1 MNGRTIRF
9 VIIQL
14 LIVFYSFNTLAA
26 EPGKVKG
33 AVKDSETSRFVPFAT
48 VELLKSLDSTLVK
61 ATATNN
67 DGLYLIENIAY
78 GKYLLRISSIGYQTK
93 ILPEFEISSDKY
105 AIQFETTNLLTETK
119 SIAEVVVTGFKLNGT
134 LVDDKTIYAVKSK
147 SAEFAQ
153 SGLELL
159 RQLPDVTVDYMSDNV
174 RLAGSSNILFQV
186 NGRKVERNYLMQLN
200 PELVDKIEVNTNPG
214 AKYESDVDA
223 IINLILRKDMQLGL
237 SGRVRV
243 HVPTSSTILAKNN
256 ANLDLYLKKVRF
268 YVAGNYNLY
277 GYDTETTNMRTTFL
291 PELSILSQNS
301 TGITKGQ
308 KAGLSYGF
316 DWFPNNNNTL
326 NFYGTIRPRIPERN
340 ETVSDN
346 TYTSNQIISH
356 NTSNNKTIDKNYFY
370 DYSLF
375 YQHKFAKKFHE
386 ISFESY
392 TSNKNNLKTS
402 DYYEQN
408 FGLDGILSDQLSNRL
423 NQATEN
429 SNKQFILKVDYIYP
443 FSEKLKLSTGY
454 YGNFLHADY
463 LYNNVMA
470 GFADLIS
477 YDENRHAAY
486 SNIAWTKGKFSF
498 QTGLRYEFSDIH
510 IIHGNNMTSQ
520 YDCLL
525 PSASLQYSLGKKN
538 SFRLNYRKSITRPG
552 VNQLSPVNYKDD
564 SFQQSIGNPDL
575 TPAYANRIELT
586 HRIQIKDQMYFS
598 YKPYVAFI
606 KNDIRLVNL
615 PNSDSILIKKYNNVS
630 NDFEYG
636 MTLSGTLVLAKKWT
650 ISPSF
655 TYYRRE
661 LKALPEYGIKDD
673 MKRTSWRLNISSQY
687 ILPKEWALFIEYN
700 YIAPLISY
708 QTITH
713 SDYDFVAGFNKA
725 INKKISISV
734 FTMNP
739 WSRHYV
745 YDKSTVSTYNMVQD
759 TRDGIKYN
767 YLLFV
772 RLGYKFNAG
781 KVGKKLERQVE
792 TEEEPKLKKGFIN

>member
-1 MNGRTIRF
+1 MNGITIRF
-9 VIIQL
+9 AIIQF
-14 LIVFYSFNTLAA
+14 LIVFYSLNILAS

-33 AVKDSETSRFVPFAT
+33 AVKDSQTSQFVPFAT
-48 VELLKSLDSTLVK
+48 VELLKSPDSTFVK
-61 ATATNN
+61 ATTTNN

-78 GKYLLRISSIGYQTK
+78 GKYLLRISSVGYLKK
-93 ILPEFEISSDKY
+93 ILPEFEISPDKY
-105 AIQFETTNLLTETK
+105 SIQFETTNLLTETK
-119 SIAEVVVTGFKLNGT
+119 SIAEVVVTGYKLNGT
-134 LVDDKTIYAVKSK
+134 LVDDKTIYTVKSK
-147 SAEFAQ
+147 SAGIAQ

-174 RLAGSSNILFQV
+174 KLAGSSNILFQV
-186 NGRKVERNYLMQLN
+186 NGRKVERDYLMQLN

-223 IINLILRKDMQLGL
+223 IINLILRKDMQFGL
-237 SGRVRV
+237 SGRLRGSGT
-243 HVPTSSTILAKNN
+243 TSSTLLSKNN
-256 ANLDLYLKKVRF
+256 ASLDLYLKKVRF

-277 GYDTETTNMRTTFL
+277 GYDTETTNRRTTYS
-291 PELSILSQNS
+291 PVLSILSQNS

-316 DWFPNNNNTL
+316 DWFPNNSNTL
-326 NFYGTIRPRIPERN
+326 NFYSTIRPQIPERS

-392 TSNKNNLKTS
+392 MSNKNNLKTS
-402 DYYEQN
+402 DYYEQD
-408 FGLDGILSDQLSNRL
+408 FGPDGVLSSSLSNRL

-429 SNKQFILKVDYIYP
+429 RNKQFILKVDYTYP

-454 YGNFLHADY
+454 YGNFLNADY
-463 LYNNVMA
+463 LYNNVIV
-470 GFADLIS
+470 GFADLIN
-477 YDENRHAAY
+477 YKENRHAFY
-486 SNIAWTKGKFSF
+486 LNIAWTKGKFNF
-498 QTGLRYEFSDIH
+498 QTGLRTEISDIH
-510 IIHGNNMTSQ
+510 HSREQ
-520 YDCLL
+520 YDHCWL

-552 VNQLSPVNYKDD
+552 VNQLSPVNYKDG
-564 SFQQSIGNPDL
+564 SYQQSIGNPDL
-575 TPAYANRIELT
+575 KPAYANRIELT

-598 YKPYVAFI
+598 YKPYVTFI

-615 PNSDSILIKKYNNVS
+615 SNSDSILKKKYSNVG

-636 MTLSGTLVLAKKWT
+636 MTLSGTLAIAKKWT

-661 LKALPEYGIKDD
+661 LKALPEYGINSD
-673 MKRTSWRLNISSQY
+673 MKRTSWRLNVSSQY
-687 ILPKEWALFIEYN
+687 ILPKEWALFVEYN
-700 YIAPLISY
+700 YNAPVINY
-708 QTITH
+708 QTTTY
-713 SDYDFVAGFNKA
+713 SDCDFVAGFNKT

-734 FTMNP
+734 FTLNP
-739 WSRHYV
+739 WSSRYV
-745 YDKSTVSTYNMVQD
+745 YDKSTVTTNNMVQG
-759 TRDGIKYN
+759 TKEGIKYN

-781 KVGKKLERQVE
+781 KVGKKVERPVE
-792 TEEEPKLKKGFIN
+792 TEEEQGAKKGFIN